1 MSSAYCQPATPATA
15 PMMTAVRA
23 LHGVS
28 VASTAAM
35 VRSRL
40 LLSERVAMIAGT
52 LQPPAAMS
60 GMIARPCSPTRCMM
74 RSLRKAAAFM

>member
-1 MSSAYCQPATPATA
+1 MSTAYCQPATPATA

-28 VASTAAM
+28 VASTEAM

-40 LLSERVAMIAGT
+40 LLSVRVAMIAGT

-60 GMIARPCSPTRCMM
+60 GMMARPCSPTRCMM
-74 RSLRKAAAFM
+74 RSLRNAAAFM